1 MMIEAEGYDRREMK
15 SRKKMERKQRGK
27 GQSSKGI
34 GYLFHPGDLQ
44 KQIDSFG
51 YSFSMG
57 KYVLFL
63 LAAIAG
69 AVGCGTLFSLRWYY
83 VALLAAA
90 CAFSL
95 PFLILDGYKQMY
107 EHKRFLDVSDYLEQI
122 LYSFRM
128 SQKIL
133 SALQDTQSLFAE
145 GRMRQMIGQAISY
158 IEKGKYERDLYGEAL
173 GIIEQEYE
181 SSRLPAVHEY
191 LRTVENNGGDCKD
204 AIDLLL
210 QDKAIWT
217 ENVMLLQE
225 DKKSARIRV
234 VFSLAVTM
242 AMALVFHSVY
252 RSMPERY
259 SIIENPA
266 TQISTLLYLLLNVWI
281 FSRANRELA
290 GSWLKR
296 EEGGEEQKLAS
307 YYKMVA
313 SYNEKAE
320 RRKSWCM
327 GGAFFLGAALI
338 GMAGRHFGMVALAGI
353 GVLLLNQHKMGYRVA
368 FDRVV
373 REINRVF
380 PMWLME
386 MALLLQGNNVQ
397 VSIEKTI
404 GHAPAVLK
412 DELQEM
418 SDSLK
423 RKPDSIEPY
432 LDFLSRFRL
441 SAVLSSMKMLYA
453 ISESGSGDAQY
464 QIRVLVERNS
474 KMMDKSEKLSN
485 EKSLAGIN
493 SIFYLPQIT
502 VSLQTMVNMVV
513 FMLMFLGQLNLS

>member
-1 MMIEAEGYDRREMK
+1 MK
-15 SRKKMERKQRGK
+15 RKRSSKKRQNRKKK
-27 GQSSKGI
+27 GAGVLF
-34 GYLFHPGDLQ
+34 YLFHPGDLQ

-57 KYVLFL
+57 KYILFIL
-63 LAAIAG
+63 SAIAG
-69 AVGCGTLFSLRWYY
+69 AAGCGTLFSLRWYY
-83 VALLAAA
+83 VVLLAAA
-90 CAFSL
+90 CVWSL

-107 EHKRFLDVSDYLEQI
+107 EHKRFLDVSDYLEQM

-133 SALQDTQSLFAE
+133 SALKDTQSLFTE
-145 GRMRQMIGQAISY
+145 GRMRQVLLQAISY
-158 IEKGKYERDLYGEAL
+158 IEKGKYEKDLYGEAL
-173 GIIEQEYE
+173 GMIEEEYQ

-191 LRTVENNGGDCKD
+191 LRTVEDNGGACGD

-217 ENVMLLQE
+217 DNVMLLQE

-242 AMALVFHSVY
+242 VMALVFHSVY

-266 TQISTLLYLLLNVWI
+266 TQMSTFIYLLLNVLI
-281 FSRANRELA
+281 FCRANKELA
-290 GSWLKR
+290 KSWLIR
-296 EEGGEEQKLAS
+296 EEKGEERKLAG
-307 YYKMVA
+307 YYRLVA

-320 RRKSWCM
+320 RKKSWCM
-327 GGAFFLGAALI
+327 GGCFFLGAALLG
-338 GMAGRHFGMVALAGI
+338 GMGRRYGMVISAGI

-373 REINRVF
+373 REVNRVF

-404 GHAPAVLK
+404 EHAPVVLK
-412 DELQEM
+412 DELQKM

-423 RKPDSIEPY
+423 RKPDAIEPY
-432 LDFLSRFRL
+432 LSFLGRFRL
-441 SAVLSSMKMLYA
+441 SSVLSSMKMLYA
-453 ISESGSGDAQY
+453 ISESGSGDTQY
-464 QIRVLVERNS
+464 QIQVLVERNS
-474 KMMDKSEKLSN
+474 KLMDKSEKLSN

-493 SIFYLPQIT
+493 GIFYLPQIT
-502 VSLQTMVNMVV
+502 VSLQTMVHMVV
-513 FMLMFLGQLNLS
+513 FMLMFLGQLKLS